1 MPGGQVPGGRPHA
14 RVWVNWGCKS
24 DTCLCA
30 PEASA
35 VLLVG
40 NVGATCLCWWQDCGP
55 SDGVALTIPACTN
68 TQQMSAA
75 VAARVAQLKGN
86 ATATVAPETA
96 APGGLRISIPSISL
110 NLTGAGANAS
120 TPEALSN
127 IAGSAYAPLRFCSA
141 QNNCQSHRFVQVGAP
156 AHSSTLCATTG
167 STKLLPSSSASCWP
181 R

>member
-1 MPGGQVPGGRPHA
+1 M
-14 RVWVNWGCKS
+14 
-24 DTCLCA
+24 
-30 PEASA
+30 
-35 VLLVG
+35 
-40 NVGATCLCWWQDCGP
+40 
-55 SDGVALTIPACTN
+55 ALTIPACTN

-127 IAGSAYAPLRFCSA
+127 IAGSVADNLADWWCGGGGGASRTRPYAFA
-141 QNNCQSHRFVQVGAP
+141 VHK
-156 AHSSTLCATTG
+156 TT
-167 STKLLPSSSASCWP
+167 ASP
-181 R
+181 TVLSK